1 MRRLPALLILLLA
14 FAGGL
19 VRSQTKPDN
28 AATGLAGYW
37 QASLTAETSQ
47 DYDTALTQLA
57 AWRQAGGNPF
67 LASLRAGW
75 LHYLKKDYA
84 SADNDYTDAERLQ
97 PSAINPLLGL
107 LNVAQARGDAAAVN
121 KAVQDVLRADP
132 LNYRAQMA
140 GAWQQFSAKNY
151 QQALSGYRR
160 VLTYYPDDLDAI
172 SGEAWSLYYLGD
184 LKSAAA
190 DFQALLAVNPS
201 YSYARQGLD
210 LCQGK
215 TTQTP

>member
-14 FAGGL
+14 LAGGF
-19 VRSQTKPDN
+19 VRSQTQPDN
-28 AATGLAGYW
+28 AATGLAAYW

-57 AWRQAGGNPF
+57 EWRQAGGDPF
-67 LASLRAGW
+67 LANLRAGW

-84 SADNDYTDAERLQ
+84 TAAQAYAEAERLQ

-107 LNVAQARGDAAAVN
+107 LNVAQAQGDAAAVD
-121 KAVQDVLRADP
+121 KAVGDVLRADP

-140 GAWQQFSAKNY
+140 GAWQQYSAKNY
-151 QQALSGYRR
+151 QQALAGYRR
-160 VLTYYPDDLDAI
+160 VLTYYPDDLAAI

-184 LKSAAA
+184 LKGAAA
-190 DFQALLAVNPS
+190 DFQALLNVSPS

>member
-1 MRRLPALLILLLA
+1 MRRLPAFLILLLA
-14 FAGGL
+14 LASGL
-19 VRSQTKPDN
+19 VHSQTAPDG

-47 DYDTALTQLA
+47 DYDGAFKQLA
-57 AWRQAGGNPF
+57 AWQQGGGNPF
-67 LASLRAGW
+67 LANLRAGW
-75 LHYLKKDYA
+75 LFYLKKNYA
-84 SADNDYTDAERLQ
+84 AAGKAYAEAERLQ

-107 LNVAQARGDAAAVN
+107 LNVAQAQGDAAAVD
-121 KAVQDVLRADP
+121 KAVGDVLRADP

-140 GAWQQFSAKNY
+140 GAWQQYSAKNY
-151 QQALSGYRR
+151 SQALAGYRR
-160 VLTYYPDDLDAI
+160 VLTYYPDDLAAI
-172 SGEAWSLYYLGD
+172 SGEGWSLYYLGD
-184 LKSAAA
+184 LKNAAT

-201 YSYARQGLD
+201 YLYARQGLD